1 MMLRILIILGA
12 LQFSLAGCALIHH
25 DTPPMAMIEPSHV
38 QLAADIHL
46 MRENWPAARWW
57 RVYGDPNLDALI
69 DRALSESPTIAVAR
83 SRLAQARANVDVSRS
98 STDLQVALFGSV
110 DRQHV
115 SDNGFLSAYA
125 SHDPEIGADGPSY
138 TEGVVG
144 LGGRLDIDLWGKQR
158 ADVAASIGAQNAQRA
173 DEAAAELELAAD
185 VAQLYFSIQ
194 VTYAKITFLNESLD
208 LVEFTAAAHEA
219 REQRGLEG
227 DEPNQQARAQV
238 LAIQRELA
246 AAAKQVILAREALR
260 ALTAIGPGDLSIA
273 EVSLPD
279 TGSVLPRTLSYELLA
294 RRPDL
299 QALRWT
305 VEASFDRVDAAK
317 ASFYPSFDITAFFG
331 FNALRMS
338 DLFTHSSQQIN
349 VIPGLTLPLFD
360 GGRLNASLQSVRS
373 ASNVLIA
380 QYNQAVLNAVRDVA
394 QTGANLQDLER
405 ESNLQ
410 AQRVNA
416 VRFSEDR
423 AQSLYERGLADAVTV
438 REATQPV
445 IAEQMVL
452 LQLHGQQIDQQI
464 ALIRTLGGGYQASG
478 PGLPTT
484 R

>member
-1 MMLRILIILGA
+1 MMFRNPVIFGMLLVL
-12 LQFSLAGCALIHH
+12 LASCALIHH
-25 DTPPMAMIEPSHV
+25 DTPPMPMIEPSHV

-46 MRENWPAARWW
+46 AGEDWPAARWW
-57 RVYGDPNLDALI
+57 TMYGDPNLDALI
-69 DRALSESPTIAVAR
+69 DRALSKSPTIAVAR
-83 SRLAQARANVDVSRS
+83 SRLAQARANVDVLRS
-98 STDLQVALFGSV
+98 STDLQVALAGSV

-125 SHDPEIGADGPSY
+125 SHDPQIGADGPSY
-138 TEGVVG
+138 TEGLVG

-158 ADVAASIGAQNAQRA
+158 ADVEASIGAQNAQRA

-185 VAQLYFSIQ
+185 VAQLYFSVQ
-194 VTYAKITFLNESLD
+194 VTYTKITFLNKSLN
-208 LVEFTAAAHEA
+208 LAEFTAAAHEA

-227 DEPNQQARAQV
+227 DEPKQQARAEV

-246 AAAKQVILAREALR
+246 AAAQQVIRAREALR
-260 ALTAIGPGDLSIA
+260 ALTAIGSGDLSIA

-279 TGSVLPRTLSYELLA
+279 TGSALPRTLSYQLLA

-305 VEASFDRVDAAK
+305 IEASFDQVDAAK

-338 DLFTHSSQQIN
+338 DLLTHASQQIN

-360 GGRLNASLQSVRS
+360 GGRLNASLRSVRS

-405 ESNLQ
+405 ESYLQ
-410 AQRVNA
+410 AQRVIA
-416 VRFSEDR
+416 VRFKEDR

-445 IAEQMVL
+445 IAEQMAL

-464 ALIRTLGGGYQASG
+464 ALIRSLGGGYRVGAPQ
-478 PGLPTT
+478 LPST